1 VAIQRAKAHFPKL
14 SAEELSAWK
23 AIPVAI
29 AGDAMNRQNLLH
41 SRIRPLGQN
50 YHLLGQARTVSVIA
64 GDNSA
69 IHAVL
74 GLVEPGQVLMV
85 DGGGHTDRA
94 LWGDILS
101 SVAKSKNL
109 AGIVL
114 DGAVRDVAELR
125 AGDMPVYASGV
136 SPAGPTKGWGGT
148 IDTAISCGG
157 VAVKPGDV
165 ILGDDDGVAVIPI
178 ERVAAIK
185 TLAEER
191 LAFEADVL
199 KRIAN
204 GEDTA
209 SIFAPQTIEDI

>member
-1 VAIQRAKAHFPKL
+1 MAIQRAKAHFPKL

-41 SRIRPLGQN
+41 SSIRPLGQN

-157 VAVKPGDV
+157 VAVKSGDV

>member
-1 VAIQRAKAHFPKL
+1 MAIQRAKAHFPKL

-101 SVAKSKNL
+101 SVAKRKNL

-125 AGDMPVYASGV
+125 ASDMPVYASGV

>member
-1 VAIQRAKAHFPKL
+1 MAIQRAKAHFPKL